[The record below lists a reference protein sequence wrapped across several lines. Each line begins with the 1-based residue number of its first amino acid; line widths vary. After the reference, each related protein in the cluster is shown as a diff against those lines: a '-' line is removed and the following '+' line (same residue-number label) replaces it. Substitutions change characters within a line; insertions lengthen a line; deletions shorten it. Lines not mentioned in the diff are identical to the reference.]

1 MKTLERLAASGLAF
15 LLHSTVLLPAASARE
30 CWSAVGATATPDEQS
45 NPFVLMG
52 AIPTAPTAT
61 GSPPATGG
69 PPVGPAVSVGQTFG
83 LRDHMVSLKTSAPPG
98 THILRYSSVP
108 TSYFDSVADHLL
120 SAFIYVQDRQ
130 HDRVVVQLKELRY
143 QTSGPPIDPKPKVKT
158 VALVDSAFDP
168 LDFQENVPS
177 GQFVVLRQVFAVA
190 GTTQIGI
197 DSPPF
202 LGREFVHYYLEV
214 MLITDREP
222 PQNQPPIV
230 SESVGQ
236 GSGEIKGPAL
246 ALVALCPSMDMGTCF
261 FTDPDL
267 SGQQQ
272 CLRGNE
278 TIRALPPSMDNR
290 ISSLFVASGGLVLA
304 CDKPNFGAI
313 GWCDTFAGS
322 VPRLTGSRNDS
333 ISSIMR
339 IR

>member
-1 MKTLERLAASGLAF
+1 MKTLELLAASGLAF
-15 LLHSTVLLPAASARE
+15 LLQGTALLPTASARE

-108 TSYFDSVADHLL
+108 TSYFDSVPDHLL

-143 QTSGPPIDPKPKVKT
+143 RSSGPPIDPKPRVKT
-158 VALVDSAFDP
+158 VAVVDSAFDP
-168 LDFQENVPS
+168 LDFHENVPT
-177 GQFVVLRQVFAVA
+177 GQFVLLRQVFAVA

-197 DSPPF
+197 ESPPF

-222 PQNQPPIV
+222 PHQPPIV
-230 SESVGQ
+230 GESVGQ

-246 ALVALCPSMDMGTCF
+246 ALVALCPSMNMGSCF
-261 FTDPDL
+261 FTDADFR
-267 SGQQQ
+267 GRQQ
-272 CLRGNE
+272 CLQGNE
-278 TIRALPPSMDNR
+278 TIQALPPSMDNR
-290 ISSLFVASGGLVLA
+290 ISSLFVASGGLMLV
-304 CDKPNFGAI
+304 CDKPNFDSTS
-313 GWCDTFAGS
+313 WCETYAGS
-322 VPRLTGSRNDS
+322 VPRLPGDRNDS